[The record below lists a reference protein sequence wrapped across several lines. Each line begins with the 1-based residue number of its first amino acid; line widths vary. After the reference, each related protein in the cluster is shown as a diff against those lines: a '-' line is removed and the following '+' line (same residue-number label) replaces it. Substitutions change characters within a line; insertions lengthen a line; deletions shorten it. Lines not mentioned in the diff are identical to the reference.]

1 MGQVREFCEAITGEW
16 VQVKNENM
24 DAINAGSGF
33 GSPLYSHNRV
43 DKRDGRGNLCS
54 LVGYQ

>member
-1 MGQVREFCEAITGEW
+1 MGQVREFCEAITGKW

-33 GSPLYSHNRV
+33 DSPLYYHSWV
-43 DKRDGRGNLCS
+43 DERGS
-54 LVGYQ
+54 PDSRLVKLSAF